1 MTIRVGIIGYGYAAK
16 TFHVPML
23 SSIPAFRIVRI
34 TTSGKSRDPLVHP
47 LIPTVTD
54 AHLIVEASDIDLVVI
69 ATPNDSHAHWAI
81 AALKAGKHV
90 VVEKPFALDVAEARS
105 VMQCAIEN
113 GRLLSVFHNRRWDSD
128 YLTVRA
134 AIESGAIGRVAHFE
148 SHFDR
153 FRPAVQDRWR
163 ERAGPGSGIWFDLAP
178 HLVDQAL
185 QLFGPPRA
193 IEANFATLREGAQA
207 PDWAHAILHYDARRI
222 VLHASMLVA
231 GGSPRFV
238 VHGDRGSLVKMQS
251 DRQEDQLRAG
261 LLPGASG
268 WGEDADDLILWRADG
283 DKERSKALPGDQRIF
298 YRRLA
303 EAILSGG
310 PNPVPPSEA
319 IAVMTII
326 EAGVVASREGRVQ
339 PIELS

>member
-16 TFHVPML
+16 TFHIPLL
-23 SSIPAFRIVRI
+23 SSIPVFQIVRI
-34 TTSGKSRDPLVHP
+34 ATSGKGRVPPVHP
-47 LIPTVTD
+47 LIPIVTD
-54 AHLIVEASDIDLVVI
+54 AHLIVEASDVDLVVI

-105 VMQCAIEN
+105 VMQIAIES

-128 YLTVRA
+128 YLSVRA

-185 QLFGPPRA
+185 QLFGPPQA
-193 IEANFATLREGAQA
+193 IEANFATLRECPGDRLGPCRVALRCPSRCSARQ
-207 PDWAHAILHYDARRI
+207 HVGRRRI
-222 VLHASMLVA
+222 AA
-231 GGSPRFV
+231 FRRPR
-238 VHGDRGSLVKMQS
+238 
-251 DRQEDQLRAG
+251 
-261 LLPGASG
+261 
-268 WGEDADDLILWRADG
+268 
-283 DKERSKALPGDQRIF
+283 
-298 YRRLA
+298 
-303 EAILSGG
+303 
-310 PNPVPPSEA
+310 
-319 IAVMTII
+319 
-326 EAGVVASREGRVQ
+326 
-339 PIELS
+339 